1 MISLGYPRRTKRLT
15 HTEEDPI
22 PTFLTTVGKT
32 SAE

>member
-1 MISLGYPRRTKRLT
+1 MILLTYPRRTMKLT
-15 HTEEDPI
+15 HTEEEPI